1 MVMDGTGGGIEEN
14 LGVLLDIIIADAG
27 LLHALYSIVLMLG
40 NGNTSHTHNCLRRR
54 VDIRLKMQA
63 TSNADNKN
71 N

>member
-27 LLHALYSIVLMLG
+27 LLHVLYSIVLMLG
-40 NGNTSHTHNCLRRR
+40 NGKTSHPHNCLRRR